1 MPASLRLSRHGD
13 NETSQVPGP
22 PAPHLPCSPTPTGPP
37 CQAVSARRCCP
48 RYLHDEGP
56 SDHILS
62 RLNHTA
68 SAVAV
73 YASSP
78 GSPPTNARLAS
89 GCRLRS
95 AEWDWLPTEWL
106 RKVSNAYFP
115 LSPFPRLD
123 LARVDDMP
131 RFCPAFWAAFRVP
144 LEESKRRYVTDH
156 EPIEFRDLSID
167 GKPFGREIGREY
179 ILGRDVDS
187 SEVRNKIHQW
197 LEENQV
203 DSESYRRTR
212 SQTSQA
218 SGPHSDTGFGK
229 FVSKS
234 MPRFEAVKERMTSGY
249 V

>member
-1 MPASLRLSRHGD
+1 MPFRTGLDFAMPASLRRSRHGD

-22 PAPHLPCSPTPTGPP
+22 PSPHLPCSPTPSGPP

-48 RYLHDEGP
+48 RCLHDEGP

-78 GSPPTNARLAS
+78 GSPPANARLAS

-106 RKVSNAYFP
+106 RKVSNAYFT

-123 LARVDDMP
+123 LARIDRMFTCAP
-131 RFCPAFWAAFRVP
+131 CARAAPPTCWCQATAWAATTWP
-144 LEESKRRYVTDH
+144 
-156 EPIEFRDLSID
+156 P
-167 GKPFGREIGREY
+167 
-179 ILGRDVDS
+179 
-187 SEVRNKIHQW
+187 VR
-197 LEENQV
+197 
-203 DSESYRRTR
+203 SESWAPAPRPASRPAWRPRWRRRRARWMRWTCR
-212 SQTSQA
+212 HCKHACEEPACGSIWPPTTATCVAAAVTTSTQ
-218 SGPHSDTGFGK
+218 
-229 FVSKS
+229 
-234 MPRFEAVKERMTSGY
+234 RR
-249 V
+249 